1 MSQLPENEKEKDKGS
16 PSNFGEPLLYLIVS
30 FSEDNHPKRAGKGR
44 RINPHPQS
52 FSCG

>member
-1 MSQLPENEKEKDKGS
+1 MSQLPENENEKDKGS

-30 FSEDNHPKRAGKGR
+30 FSEDNHPKRVGKGG